1 MLKLVV
7 GLVLSL
13 ALQAAGQTCTNTCK
27 YGADGNG
34 DDGGP
39 GREYSDCAFGMDRVD
54 CGPRNQAPPPAP
66 QPFCTNQL
74 SSGLLYSR
82 HFPVPCTYFTMYPTV
97 CASYSLSLIHI

>member
-1 MLKLVV
+1 MLKLIV
-7 GLVLSL
+7 GFVLSL

-27 YGADGNG
+27 CGSDGNC

-39 GREYSDCAFGMDRVD
+39 GREYSDCAFGTDCLD

-74 SSGLLYSR
+74 NSGLLYSNG
-82 HFPVPCTYFTMYPTV
+82 FPGIGRDSIFVTLIDSSANDPK
-97 CASYSLSLIHI
+97 SL